1 LTAPRAAL
9 GLLARPVR
17 AHPWLF
23 ALTAVWAFAPLAHL
37 IFYVGSHGGVLT
49 GANGLDPY
57 DQLAYLAWIRDSR
70 DHLLAS
76 NLWQLGLT
84 PHDYL
89 HPMFVL
95 SGLVARLGVSVQL
108 AYLMWKPVAVVVMFG
123 GFSAYVRHLM
133 PGRRRAQSA
142 ALLLALFYE
151 TPVLALADWTG
162 RISPNHRFDLLLTSD
177 DANSALNL
185 WGFDHTAIAIGLMPV
200 CLIAIDRLR
209 SAPTAGAARRWTLL
223 ATAAGALVS
232 WLHPWQ
238 GAMLLLAIG
247 GLLALGGSRR
257 KWSSIAAV
265 AVATALPLLYGAILA
280 RADPSWHMFQQHTLG
295 TPPGPAWALLASLGP
310 LAALALLGLRR
321 PRRDREWLLVLWIM
335 ACAAVYFLVPQFP
348 PHALSGITLPLSIL
362 AVRGWGRMPRRLPAK
377 AKAAL
382 AIAAI
387 LVATVPAAAY
397 LGQQAWNDV
406 SNPVDAYVTGFE
418 VLGNDQAA
426 ALRFIAGAGGRGGV
440 LATAPLA
447 LSVPGLTGHPSY
459 NGHFMWETS
468 SQTVSASTFFG
479 LATPLAERRAILR
492 ASGVEFLIYDCRLP
506 SVLMQ
511 AAEPLMKPA
520 ARFGCTTVM
529 RRVR

>member
-1 LTAPRAAL
+1 VVGPI
-9 GLLARPVR
+9 R
-17 AHPWLF
+17 AHPFLF
-23 ALTAVWAFAPLAHL
+23 ALLAAWAFAPLVQL
-37 IFYVGSHGGVLT
+37 IFYVGRHGGVLT

-76 NLWQLGLT
+76 NLWQLGAT

-89 HPMFVL
+89 HPMFLL

-108 AYLMWKPVAVVVMFG
+108 AYLMWKPVAVVVLFA
-123 GFSAYVRHLM
+123 GFSAYVGHLL
-133 PGRRRAQSA
+133 PGRRRAQSV

-209 SAPTAGAARRWTLL
+209 AAPPAAAARRWTLL
-223 ATAAGALVS
+223 AGAAGALVS

-238 GAMLLLAIG
+238 GGMLLLAMG
-247 GLLALGGSRR
+247 GLLVLSGSRR
-257 KWSSIAAV
+257 KWSSIAV
-265 AVATALPLLYGAILA
+265 IAVATALPLLYGAVLA
-280 RADPSWHMFQQHTLG
+280 RADPSWRLFQQHTLG
-295 TPPGPAWALLASLGP
+295 TAPGPAWALLASLGP

-321 PRRDREWLLVLWIM
+321 PRRDREWLLVLWVL

-362 AVRGWGRMPRRLPAK
+362 AVRGWARMPRRLPVLAGR
-377 AKAAL
+377 AA
-382 AIAAI
+382 ATVAI
-387 LVATVPAAAY
+387 LVVTVPAAAY
-397 LGQQAWNDV
+397 LGQQVWNDV
-406 SNPVDAYVTGFE
+406 SNPADAYIAGFE
-418 VLGNDQAA
+418 VLGSDQAA
-426 ALRFIAGAGGRGGV
+426 ALRFIAHAGGRGGV
-440 LATAPLA
+440 LATAPLE
-447 LSVPGLTGHPSY
+447 LSVPAFTGHPAY

-468 SQTVSASTFFG
+468 SQTGASSAFYAP
-479 LATPLAERRAILR
+479 ATSIAQRRAILR
-492 ASGVEFLIYDCRLP
+492 ASGVEFLILDCRLSP
-506 SVLMQ
+506 ALRQ
-511 AAEPLMKPA
+511 AATPLMKTVGW
-520 ARFGCTTVM
+520 FGCTTVL
-529 RRVR
+529 RRVG